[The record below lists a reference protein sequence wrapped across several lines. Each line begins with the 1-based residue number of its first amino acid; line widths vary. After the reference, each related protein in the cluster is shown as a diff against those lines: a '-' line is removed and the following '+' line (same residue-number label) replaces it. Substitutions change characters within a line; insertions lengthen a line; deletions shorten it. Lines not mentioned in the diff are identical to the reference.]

1 MRSLVHI
8 THWFGCLYPRKF
20 LTVPTDFNERIF
32 VHGRG
37 VVEAKVELTQLLPS
51 TLSTEAVI
59 PQTNLVM
66 IIVYEQAKHHP

>member
-1 MRSLVHI
+1 M
-8 THWFGCLYPRKF
+8 
-20 LTVPTDFNERIF
+20 PTDFNERIF

-66 IIVYEQAKHHP
+66 MSVYEQAKHHP

>member
-1 MRSLVHI
+1 M
-8 THWFGCLYPRKF
+8 
-20 LTVPTDFNERIF
+20 PTDFNERIF

-66 IIVYEQAKHHP
+66 MSVYEQANIIHEGRSFENVLR